1 MVFKDC
7 LVQVDDTV
15 LEADLIPLDLVDL
28 DIILGM
34 DWLEKHSASVDSF
47 RKEVLLRSLGQ
58 FEVVFR
64 RECRVLSSCLIS
76 AMTAK
81 RLLKKE
87 CVGYIAHIIDTRG
100 VTLNLEDVYVVCEFP
115 DIFSDDL
122 LGLSP
127 QRETEFIIELIP
139 GTNPIYQAPYR
150 MTLAELR
157 EFKIQLQELVDL
169 VFPLGC
175 TGVVC
180 EEKGWNRVAMYR
192 LQAVEQDDSVV
203 REEDI
208 PKTAFRTRYG
218 HYELLVMPFGLTNA
232 PAAFMD
238 LMNRVFRPYLD
249 RVDFLGHVISSG
261 GIYMDLQ
268 KIEAV
273 VNHPQVFSSITAP
286 LTWLTRKDVKFV
298 WTEECEQSFQELKKR
313 LTTAPV
319 LALPNNSR
327 NFVIYS
333 DASLQGLGCVL
344 MQHDQMIAYASRQ
357 LKKHEQNY
365 PTHNLELAMCQIF
378 TDHKSLKYFFTQNEL
393 NMRQRHWLE
402 LIKDYDCTIEY
413 HTGRA
418 NVVADA
424 LSRKTSESL
433 AHLRTA
439 YLPLLVELRK
449 DGVEL
454 GLSQQGGIL
463 ASLHVRPI
471 LIERVI
477 AAQLEDPTL
486 CMIKLEVENAT
497 RTDYAIREDK
507 AFWELIGFRVMGT
520 LKLSELGLEQSQ
532 DG

>member
-7 LVQVDDTV
+7 LVHVDDAV

-58 FEVVFR
+58 FEVVFHG
-64 RECRVLSSCLIS
+64 ECRVLSSCLIS

-169 VFPLGC
+169 GFIRRSVSPRL
-175 TGVVC
+175 
-180 EEKGWNRVAMYR
+180 KGAKYFYKIDLRSRYHQLR
-192 LQAVEQDDSVV
+192 V

-208 PKTAFRTRYG
+208 PKTAFRTCYG

-238 LMNRVFRPYLD
+238 LMNKVFRPYLD
-249 RVDFLGHVISSG
+249 RYYRQFV
-261 GIYMDLQ
+261 
-268 KIEAV
+268 ER
-273 VNHPQVFSSITAP
+273 FSSITTP

-497 RTDYAIREDK
+497 RTDYAIKEDK